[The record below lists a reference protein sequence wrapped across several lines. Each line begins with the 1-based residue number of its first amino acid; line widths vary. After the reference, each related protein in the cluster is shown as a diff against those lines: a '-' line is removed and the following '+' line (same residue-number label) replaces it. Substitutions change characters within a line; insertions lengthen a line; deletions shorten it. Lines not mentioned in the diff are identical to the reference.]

1 MSNVKI
7 SELPAGTT
15 LDGTE
20 IIPAVQDGDTVGV
33 TAQEIANLAGGGG
46 GYTEITGTLTAGNT
60 SLVLQ
65 DAAITTAATY
75 DYYTSVY
82 GVNPV
87 AVVATTGSMTLT
99 FEAQQTNIDVKVR
112 VS

>member
-1 MSNVKI
+1 MADVKI

-33 TAQEIANLAGGGG
+33 TAQEIADLAGGGG
-46 GYTEITGTLTAGNT
+46 GYAEITGTLTAGST
-60 SLVLQ
+60 TLTLQ
-65 DAAITTAATY
+65 NAAITSSATY
-75 DYYTSVY
+75 DYYTSVF
-82 GVNPV
+82 GVNPI
-87 AVVATTGSMTLT
+87 AVVISNGSMTLT

>member
-7 SELPAGTT
+7 SELPAGQT

-20 IIPAVQDGDTVGV
+20 ILAAVQDGETIGIS
-33 TAQEIANLAGGGG
+33 TQEVADLAGGG

-65 DAAITTAATY
+65 DAAITTSATY
-75 DYYTSVY
+75 DYYTSVF

-87 AVVATTGSMTLT
+87 AVVVTTGSMTLT

>member
-7 SELPAGTT
+7 SELPAGLP

-20 IIPAVQDGDTVGV
+20 ILAAVQGEETIGIS
-33 TAQEIANLAGGGG
+33 TQEVADLAGGG
-46 GYTEITGTLTAGNT
+46 GYTEIMGTLTAGNT

-65 DAAITTAATY
+65 DAAITTSATY
-75 DYYTSVY
+75 DYYTSVF

-87 AVVATTGSMTLT
+87 AVVVTTGSMTLT

>member
-1 MSNVKI
+1 MADVKI
-7 SELPAGTT
+7 SELPAGLA

-20 IIPAVQDGDTVGV
+20 ILAAVQAGETIGIS
-33 TAQEIANLAGGGG
+33 TQEVADLAGGGG
-46 GYTEITGTLTAGNT
+46 GYTEITGTLVAGAT
-60 SLVLQ
+60 TLTLQ
-65 DAAITTAATY
+65 NAAITSSATY
-75 DYYTSVY
+75 DYYTSVF

-87 AVVATTGSMTLT
+87 AVVVTTGSMTLT